1 MASLRHRRHRS
12 TLSIGPFSVVLRPGL
27 FLSQLISQ
35 CCRERERESVDR
47 ESESSRA
54 RVLCNDP
61 VFVTGRFRTAA
72 VAQRLIATAA
82 VSSREHPH
90 PNAPLLRFTSQWHV
104 AIVSRPL
111 SNFPLS
117 RRTHHLDIREKVPC
131 NCYLT
136 TNLNEV
142 THYARGCD
150 RSERKTNKNVRKEFQ
165 YVRVVFVWFPA
176 AIGEFF
182 PSQERLKT
190 APCSIRLYV

>member
-12 TLSIGPFSVVLRPGL
+12 SLSIGPFSVVLRPGL

-90 PNAPLLRFTSQWHV
+90 PNAPLLRFTSQ
-104 AIVSRPL
+104 
-111 SNFPLS
+111 
-117 RRTHHLDIREKVPC
+117 
-131 NCYLT
+131 
-136 TNLNEV
+136 
-142 THYARGCD
+142 
-150 RSERKTNKNVRKEFQ
+150 
-165 YVRVVFVWFPA
+165 
-176 AIGEFF
+176 
-182 PSQERLKT
+182 
-190 APCSIRLYV
+190 